1 MEKIQNIYQLLM
13 VLSFITK
20 VYLKK
25 KKLCNEQASLLASN
39 LQYYQLQYFRLYS
52 VFYGK
57 EVRFSIYLAFHFIH
71 YYNVLSCI
79 KEQNLFT
86 FVVNCIFK

>member
-1 MEKIQNIYQLLM
+1 MDKMQHIYQMLM
-13 VLSFITK
+13 VLSFITNFI
-20 VYLKK
+20 LKK
-25 KKLCNEQASLLASN
+25 YAVSECACWHLIFSITSSSISDFIL
-39 LQYYQLQYFRLYS
+39 

-57 EVRFSIYLAFHFIH
+57 EVRISIYLAFHFIH